1 MVWLWAPPR
10 ARERV
15 LCFAATSWCSCPRS
29 CLQLFVMMRV
39 FATIVMI
46 HEADDLAKV
55 RYLHVLCFKFFHLS
69 NRKMK
74 LQRRAPKL
82 HSLCCAEYR
91 TFRFPRARVR
101 APGALAAS
109 CLTETHPERVVRVLI
124 AWHCNV
130 DSRVVRPERN
140 SAADVAC
147 KKAFSAS
154 LGGGLF
160 LLIPL
165 AAHTPR
171 EHFPCVAAC
180 PLGSRCA
187 GGTPRLASGYHELR
201 APNSHQRPASKRAGF
216 CHRACLHGTQAR
228 A

>member
-1 MVWLWAPPR
+1 MLRSENGVQSTRRWIADASQLLRRDARVVWLWAPPR

-46 HEADDLAKV
+46 HEAYDLAKV
-55 RYLHVLCFKFFHLS
+55 RYLHVLCLKFFHLS

-74 LQRRAPKL
+74 LQLRAPNL

-91 TFRFPRARVR
+91 TIRFPRARVR
-101 APGALAAS
+101 APGALATS
-109 CLTETHPERVVRVLI
+109 CLTETHPWRVVRVLI

-130 DSRVVRPERN
+130 ARCVVRPERN
-140 SAADVAC
+140 SAAEVAC

-154 LGGGLF
+154 LGWGTPSSVPADPTRSAFASGAL
-160 LLIPL
+160 PL
-165 AAHTPR
+165 CDSVPSRQQVCWWNATPR
-171 EHFPCVAAC
+171 VSLP
-180 PLGSRCA
+180 
-187 GGTPRLASGYHELR
+187 
-201 APNSHQRPASKRAGF
+201 
-216 CHRACLHGTQAR
+216 
-228 A
+228 